1 MPPSVAAEPDNDDQE
16 EAPEIDPEGD
26 AISSP
31 AASEPEDD
39 PSDDP
44 APTGLSPSAPENDA
58 DTAETEPADP

>member
-26 AISSP
+26 AIPPP

-44 APTGLSPSAPENDA
+44 APTGLSLSAPENDA
-58 DTAETEPADP
+58 DAAETEPADP